1 MTKTATEQ
9 KKIQT
14 QYSQIFM
21 LIHKSKFYLSA
32 MCSVRNISRSGF
44 YH

>member
-9 KKIQT
+9 KKTQT
-14 QYSQIFM
+14 QYSQSFM

-32 MCSVRNISRSGF
+32 MCRVLNVSRSSF